1 MNIISPLISSL
12 ISLLLIYRQLKWI
25 SNIMKYNTFSIDN
38 EKNDNEIKNGMNIDD
53 SNELLK
59 VIY

>member
-1 MNIISPLISSL
+1 M
-12 ISLLLIYRQLKWI
+12 
-25 SNIMKYNTFSIDN
+25 MKYNTFSIDN

>member
-25 SNIMKYNTFSIDN
+25 SNMMKYNTFSIDN